1 MKRIPVIAAM
11 IAAAALVASPPAAAS
26 PQVTLTG
33 RTLATP
39 KLAGDLMRTIA
50 GYWRRSAGC
59 ATISSAHMQV
69 MSRSYAP
76 RQPTRPATALGGH
89 FEIWTINACAAAQR
103 FQVAMWPSPRG
114 GAEFAITPLGGRVPL
129 RR

>member
-1 MKRIPVIAAM
+1 MKHIPIIAAT
-11 IAAAALVASPPAAAS
+11 IAAAALVAGQPAAAA
-26 PQVTLTG
+26 PQVKLSG

-50 GYWRRSAGC
+50 GYSRRSFGC
-59 ATISSAHMQV
+59 STLSAAHMQV
-69 MSRSYAP
+69 MPRSYRP

-89 FEIWTINACAAAQR
+89 FEIWTVKACTASQQ
-103 FQVAMWPSPRG
+103 FQVALWPSRRG
-114 GAEFAITPLGGRVPL
+114 GAEFAITPLGGRVP